1 MYAGISSVVVLF
13 MYVYC
18 TQTGTSTQNHCNYDK
33 QTSKQTCGGTF
44 KPIGTVFLVYLD
56 RIRLL
61 GRGGGQLVSTLAF
74 YSDNLSSN
82 PADAY
87 SFLL

>member
-1 MYAGISSVVVLF
+1 MVGNVYAGISSVVVLF

-18 TQTGTSTQNHCNYDK
+18 TQTGTSTQNHCNCDK

-56 RIRLL
+56 PGKNKHFFIFFAACTYLPPVWL
-61 GRGGGQLVSTLAF
+61 M
-74 YSDNLSSN
+74 
-82 PADAY
+82 
-87 SFLL
+87 